1 MRNGADPLLSIEESR
16 SKVMN
21 VAIQLYR
28 DGKIGLSKAA
38 EIAGL
43 SIAEFEDQLIKR
55 GVGVILYTKD
65 DLPLL
70 KSEIENIRQI
80 AKKSKKP

>member
-43 SIAEFEDQLIKR
+43 SIAKFEDQLIKR

>member
-1 MRNGADPLLSIEESR
+1 
-16 SKVMN
+16 MN

>member
-1 MRNGADPLLSIEESR
+1 MLSIEESR

-28 DGKIGLSKAA
+28 NGKIGLSKAA